1 MFLIDPKDIVR
12 ALIYYPLSTVI
23 NFDELK
29 RALIAMQK
37 ADAFNIAPPAD
48 WQPWDDVIIPP
59 AGSCGVVKDRME
71 AEEDGITCYEGSSAP
86 NPLP

>member
-1 MFLIDPKDIVR
+1 
-12 ALIYYPLSTVI
+12 
-23 NFDELK
+23 
-29 RALIAMQK
+29 MQK